1 MKFFPLFLFVFGFS
15 VLSAQTTEGT
25 VKYKQTTYFDNE
37 NLPADAPKSMEI
49 AMRLKFSKASSL
61 YEKDPD
67 VVEVENPED
76 NTPRMFRRMR
86 NQGARTYYKN
96 LSEGKVLEQISFFGK
111 DFLVTDTVS
120 NIKWKVS
127 AGEQKIIQGY
137 TCMKATYKDS
147 LTNLVAFF
155 TPQIPVSTGPEKYGK
170 LPGLILE
177 IQSAKMHIIA
187 TEINKTALEAPIE
200 APSKGEKM
208 TQEAF
213 KKLRDEKMKEQREMW
228 GGQGPGR
235 RMNRQ

>member
-1 MKFFPLFLFVFGFS
+1 MKFFAFLLLIFNFS
-15 VLSAQTTEGT
+15 ALSAQTTEGT
-25 VKYKQTTYFDNE
+25 IKYKQTTYFDSE

-49 AMRLKFSKASSL
+49 AMRLKFSKTSSL

-67 VVEVENPED
+67 VVEVENPAD

-86 NQGARTYYKN
+86 SQGSRTYYKN
-96 LSEGKVLEQISFFGK
+96 ISEGKVLEQISFFGK

-155 TPQIPVSTGPEKYGK
+155 TPQVPVSTGPEKYGK

-177 IQSAKMHIIA
+177 IQSAKIHIIA
-187 TEINKTALEAPIE
+187 TEINKTAVDTPIV
-200 APSKGEKM
+200 APSKGDKM
-208 TQEAF
+208 TQDEF
-213 KKLRDEKMKEQREMW
+213 KKLREEKMKEQREMW
-228 GGQGPGR
+228 GGQGR
-235 RMNRQ
+235 RMGRQ

>member
-1 MKFFPLFLFVFGFS
+1 MKFFPLFLLVFSFS
-15 VLSAQTTEGT
+15 AISAQTTEGII
-25 VKYKQTTYFDNE
+25 KYKQTSYFDNE

-49 AMRLKFSKASSL
+49 AMRLTFNKTASI

-67 VVEVENPED
+67 VVVVENPED

-86 NQGARTYYKN
+86 NQGSRTYYKN
-96 LSEGKVLEQISFFGK
+96 ISEGNVLEQINFFGK
-111 DFLVTDTVS
+111 DFLVTDTIA

-147 LTNLVAFF
+147 LNNLVAFF

-170 LPGLILE
+170 VPGLILE
-177 IQSAKMHIIA
+177 IQSAKIHIIA
-187 TEINKTALEAPIE
+187 TEINKSALESPI
-200 APSKGEKM
+200 AIPSKGDKM
-208 TQEAF
+208 SQDAF

-228 GGQGPGR
+228 GGQGQGR
-235 RMNRQ
+235 RMSRQ